1 MLFYVGI
8 VCEDVK
14 GRSKKKKIKIGRKR
28 EIYSQ
33 QGERELFFWGGGK
46 FGGGKETGG
55 SWEKW
60 GGEGWG

>member
-33 QGERELFFWGGGK
+33 QGERELFFGGGGK
-46 FGGGKETGG
+46 FGGGKETGV
-55 SWEKW
+55 
-60 GGEGWG
+60 GG